1 MSNYCSWISSSPFV
15 PSHTCFYGL
24 YLKKKDKNLLIN
36 LGSSPHSLKELC
48 LKQQLFLTP

>member
-15 PSHTCFYGL
+15 PSHTCLYGL